1 SFGLVVTMLIALKYL
16 AGVPIP
22 GQTALMSLDDK
33 FLYIGWSMLVMGL
46 VALAEWDA
54 LALDARDASILGPL
68 PIPGGV
74 IFRAKATALLQAA
87 LVVFFVTTLCLMPGV
102 SNRIGSVHT
111 APERISYAMPPLWFL
126 GLYETAAGHVLD
138 DLPRTGVPRRLLAA
152 ETRATEIYRSR
163 RAAFHQLASIALAA
177 LALVTL
183 VAAAAYSVNNRQ
195 LPSPVSPSQALPHRV
210 RRWLVRL
217 PDR

>member
-1 SFGLVVTMLIALKYL
+1 VL
-16 AGVPIP
+16 AFRERLQRLRG
-22 GQTALMSLDDK
+22 TA
-33 FLYIGWSMLVMGL
+33 
-46 VALAEWDA
+46 
-54 LALDARDASILGPL
+54 R
-68 PIPGGV
+68 
-74 IFRAKATALLQAA
+74 FRRVSAVLQAA

-163 RAAFHQLASIALAA
+163 RDAFHQLACIELAA
-177 LALVTL
+177 VAHVTL
-183 VAAAAYSVNNRQ
+183 VSATAYSVQ
-195 LPSPVSPSQALPHRV
+195 HMTL
-210 RRWLVRL
+210 
-217 PDR
+217 